1 MNETYGAENTTEEV
15 ISGIDLSGKTA
26 VVTGGSAGLGVET
39 GRVLAGAGAE
49 VVMVGRDNAKLSAV
63 VDELRRQLPAARIEK
78 ELMDLA
84 DLASIREAA
93 NRILQRCPR
102 LHLLINNA
110 GVMACPEGRTRD
122 GFELQFG
129 TNHLGHFLFTCLLV
143 PALRAAAPARIV
155 NLSSGGHKISGV
167 DFDDPNFERREYD
180 KWTAYGQSKTANSLF
195 SVALNQRLA
204 LHGVTANAVHP
215 GVIITEL
222 GRYLQPAD
230 LEAIFSRT
238 GRTRPAPKSV
248 AQGAATTVWAAT
260 ATELEGRG
268 GLYLEDCQIAAP
280 ASAENPSTGVAA
292 HAQDAAAAQQLWE
305 LSERLLGEQFDLAG

>member
-1 MNETYGAENTTEEV
+1 MSNVFGADSTAEEV
-15 ISGIDLSGKTA
+15 ISGINLGGKTA

-93 NRILQRCPR
+93 NRILQRWPR

-110 GVMACPEGRTRD
+110 GVMACPEERTRD

-143 PALRAAAPARIV
+143 RALRAAAPTRIV

-180 KWTAYGQSKTANSLF
+180 KWVAYGQSKTANSLF

-204 LHGVTANAVHP
+204 QNGVTAYAVHP
-215 GVIITEL
+215 GVIVTEL

-230 LEAIFSRT
+230 IEAIFSRS
-238 GRTRPAPKSV
+238 GRTRPTPKSV

-280 ASAENPSTGVAA
+280 TSDESASKGVVA
-292 HAQDAAAAQQLWE
+292 HARDAATAQQLWE
-305 LSERLLGEQFDLAG
+305 LSEQLLGEQFDLAG

>member
-1 MNETYGAENTTEEV
+1 MTNVFGADSTAEEV

-39 GRVLAGAGAE
+39 GRVLAAAGAE

-93 NRILQRCPR
+93 NRILQRWPR

-110 GVMACPEGRTRD
+110 GVMACPEERTRD

-180 KWTAYGQSKTANSLF
+180 KWIAYGQSKTANSLF
-195 SVALNQRLA
+195 SVALNERLVQ
-204 LHGVTANAVHP
+204 HGVSAYAVHP
-215 GVIITEL
+215 GVIVTEL

-238 GRTRPAPKSV
+238 GRTRPDPKSV
-248 AQGAATTVWAAT
+248 PQGAATSVWAAT

-268 GLYLEDCQIAAP
+268 GLYLEDCHIAAP
-280 ASAENPSTGVAA
+280 ASSESSSSGVVA